1 MEQIERGVGSV
12 VLGARARGDSAA
24 CPNCGDATG
33 RVHGRYVRKLRDVA
47 LGGVGVV
54 IHLTVRRF
62 RCGNPDCPAVTF
74 AEQIPRLTSPHSRF
88 TPLLLGEFDAIGLAL
103 AGRAGARLSAKL
115 GIAVSR
121 HTLLRRIRALPES
134 QSATG
139 PQVLGIDDFAL
150 RKGHVYGT
158 VLIDMTTR
166 RPVELLPERT
176 ADPVAGWL
184 LAHPGVEV
192 ICRDRAGAYAE
203 AARLGA
209 PNALQVADR
218 WHLWNNLCEAVEKT
232 VARHRGCLREPV
244 AEPAAA
250 ALDLAATEAT
260 TSPLAIRT
268 IERHRMVHELL
279 EQGATLTKIQRRLG
293 WDAKTVRR
301 YADADDPSQLMG
313 GVTRPGVLDGFKPYV
328 IERWNAG
335 ITDAV
340 VITAELRDLGYEATD
355 RTVRRFLAPYRKQ
368 AAKIPAVP
376 VPPTVRDATGWL
388 TRHPEGLSADEQQR
402 LKGVL
407 ARCPEL
413 DDLSGL
419 VTDFAKMMVNLD
431 GHLLDAWIA
440 EVRIAELPDLIPFTR
455 GIAQDHAAVT
465 AGLTLPFSSGVVEGH
480 VNHIIMWNLICQ
492 ACPRC
497 RRLLVR
503 SRAAGVRRLGR
514 RRRVGCRL
522 LQCRLVREAS
532 VSSTR

>member
-1 MEQIERGVGSV
+1 MERVERESGSV
-12 VLGARARGDSAA
+12 VFTAHARTDCAA
-24 CPNCGDATG
+24 CSSCGDVAW
-33 RVHGRYVRKLRDVA
+33 RVHGRYMRKLRDVA
-47 LGGVGVV
+47 VGGAGAV
-54 IHLTVRRF
+54 IRLTIRRF
-62 RCGNPDCPAVTF
+62 RCENPVCAAVTF
-74 AEQIPRLTSPHSRF
+74 AEQIPGLTSPHSRF

-115 GIAVSR
+115 GIGVSR
-121 HTLLRRIRALPES
+121 HTLLRRVRALPEN
-134 QSATG
+134 QSAAG

-176 ADPVAGWL
+176 ADPVAQWL
-184 LAHPGVEV
+184 RSHPGVEV
-192 ICRDRAGAYAE
+192 VCRDRAGAYAE

-209 PNALQVADR
+209 PDALQVADR

-244 AEPAAA
+244 TEPAAP

-260 TSPLAIRT
+260 TSPLAVRT
-268 IERHRMVHELL
+268 IERHHMVHELL

-301 YADADDPSQLMG
+301 YADADDPAQLMG
-313 GVTRPGVLDGFKPYV
+313 GVTRPSVLDDFKPYV
-328 IERWNAG
+328 IDRWNAG

-368 AAKIPAVP
+368 AAKIPAIP
-376 VPPTVRDATGWL
+376 VPPTVRDTTGWL

-402 LKGVL
+402 PKGVL

-431 GHLLDAWIA
+431 GHLLDVWIA
-440 EVRIAELPDLIPFTR
+440 EVRVAELPDLIPFTN
-455 GIAQDHAAVT
+455 GIIHDHAAVT

-480 VNHIIMWNLICQ
+480 VNRI
-492 ACPRC
+492 
-497 RRLLVR
+497 
-503 SRAAGVRRLGR
+503 
-514 RRRVGCRL
+514 
-522 LQCRLVREAS
+522 
-532 VSSTR
+532 

>member
-1 MEQIERGVGSV
+1 M
-12 VLGARARGDSAA
+12 LGARARSNSAA
-24 CPNCGDATG
+24 CPNCGDAAG

-47 LGGVGVV
+47 IGGVGVV
-54 IHLTVRRF
+54 IRLTVRRF
-62 RCGNPDCPAVTF
+62 RCQNPACRAVTF
-74 AEQIPRLTSPHSRF
+74 AEQIPGLTSPHSRF
-88 TPLLLGEFDAIGLAL
+88 TPLLLDEFDAIGLAL

-121 HTLLRRIRALPES
+121 HTLLRRVRALPES

-176 ADPVAGWL
+176 AGPVAAWL

-209 PNALQVADR
+209 PDALQVADR

-244 AEPAAA
+244 AGPAAPA
-250 ALDLAATEAT
+250 TLDLAATEAT

-279 EQGATLTKIQRRLG
+279 DEGATLTKIQRKLG

-301 YADADDPSQLMG
+301 YADADNPSQLMG
-313 GVTRPGVLDGFKPYV
+313 GVTRPSVLDDFKPYV

-402 LKGVL
+402 LKGIL

-431 GHLLDAWIA
+431 GHLLNAWIT

-455 GIAQDHAAVT
+455 GIVQDHAAVT
-465 AGLTLPFSSGVVEGH
+465 AGLTLPFSSGAVEGH
-480 VNHIIMWNLICQ
+480 VNRIKMLKRQMYGRAKFDLLRKRVIY
-492 ACPRC
+492 A
-497 RRLLVR
+497 RRSRTRPITRSAPEPLLV
-503 SRAAGVRRLGR
+503 SAEPDSAVRPTRL
-514 RRRVGCRL
+514 
-522 LQCRLVREAS
+522 
-532 VSSTR
+532 